1 MAKSEKQKLKL
12 LALLDIFKKNTDSEH
27 GITMNQIISEL
38 EQMDIKA
45 ERKSVYSDIDKLNEY
60 GYEIEGSKMDGTFY
74 YYLLEHD
81 FELPE
86 LKLLV
91 DAVQA
96 CKFISEKRSNE
107 LIKKIEGL
115 ASKYQAQ
122 ELQRQVYVANRVKTN
137 YESVYYN
144 IDEINGAINKN
155 CAIEFDY
162 YEWTLQKKMEI
173 RPNGHKQLISPW
185 ALMWDDENYYMVA
198 YDGESQQ
205 IKHYRVDKMRKIKN
219 MSKPREGKDKF
230 DEFDMAIYAKKVFN
244 MFTGNEQNV
253 RIEFNNN
260 LIGVVMDRFG
270 KDIMIIPS
278 GEDKFIVNVKVNVSN
293 MFFGWL
299 IGLGSGARI
308 LGPDIVVEQ
317 LKNEIER
324 LNNQYNS
331 TITDSE
337 L

>member
-12 LALLDIFKKNTDSEH
+12 LALLDIFKRHTDSEH

-38 EQMDIKA
+38 EKLDIKA
-45 ERKSVYSDIDKLNEY
+45 ERKSVYSDIEKLNNY

-137 YESVYYN
+137 YDSVYYN
-144 IDEINGAINKN
+144 IDDINDAINRN
-155 CAIEFDY
+155 CRIEFDY

-173 RPNGHKQLISPW
+173 RSNGHKKAISPW

-198 YDGESQQ
+198 YDGESHK
-205 IKHYRVDKMRKIKN
+205 IKHYRVDKMRKIN
-219 MSKPREGKDKF
+219 ILEQPREGKEKF
-230 DEFDMAIYAKKVFN
+230 EEFDMAIYAKKVFS
-244 MFTGNEQNV
+244 MFTGSEQSV
-253 RIEFNNN
+253 KIEFDNS

-278 GEDKFIVNVKVNVSN
+278 GEDKFVVNVKVNVSN
-293 MFFGWL
+293 MFLGWL
-299 IGLGSGARI
+299 IGLGNGAKI

-317 LKNEIER
+317 LKNEIAR
-324 LNNQYNS
+324 LNAQYK
-331 TITDSE
+331 
-337 L
+337 